1 MTNYRTMMIALTA
14 TALLGSQTFA
24 AETAPLPAGKP
35 AGVRSAQGSPTPLIA
50 LGAVVLIGGAVGI
63 AMAVDGD
70 SGCGVA
76 CNPPST
82 STGTTP

>member
-1 MTNYRTMMIALTA
+1 MTNYRTMMIALAA
-14 TALLGSQTFA
+14 TGLIGSQTLA

-35 AGVRSAQGSPTPLIA
+35 AGVRSAQGSPSPLLA

-70 SGCGVA
+70 SGCGAA
-76 CNPPST
+76 CNPPP